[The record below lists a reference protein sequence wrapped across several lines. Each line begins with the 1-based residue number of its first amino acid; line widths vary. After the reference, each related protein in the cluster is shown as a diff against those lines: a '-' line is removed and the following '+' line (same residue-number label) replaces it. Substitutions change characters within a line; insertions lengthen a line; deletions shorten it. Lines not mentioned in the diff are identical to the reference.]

1 MGGGGPISNAPG
13 SLIGRAD
20 DLAYI
25 TAFVGQ
31 VAVSSGAL
39 LLSGEATLRSG
50 ARSQRPPDLS
60 HLIEA
65 TPCR

>member
-20 DLAYI
+20 NLAYI

-31 VAVSSGAL
+31 AAVSDGAL
-39 LLSGEATLRSG
+39 LL
-50 ARSQRPPDLS
+50 
-60 HLIEA
+60 
-65 TPCR
+65 